1 MKEKDLAAYVTLD
14 ELRAA
19 SAAGLTN
26 GQGHDHR
33 MAMGGDHRMG
43 DESPMAHNERTAS
56 YRGHAIRIV
65 THYEVFIDGVAV
77 QVPFHV
83 SNDGYVTTHVVP
95 NYASV
100 TAVDVAKRIID
111 AYPHRYPPE
120 QTTKGRR

>member
-1 MKEKDLAAYVTLD
+1 MKDKDLAAYVTLD

-26 GQGHDHR
+26 GHDHH
-33 MAMGGDHRMG
+33 AGGDHHMG
-43 DESPMAHNERTAS
+43 DGAAMAHNERTAA

-65 THYEVFIDGVAV
+65 THYEVFIDEVAV
-77 QVPFHV
+77 MVPFHV

-100 TAVDVAKRIID
+100 TAIDVAKRIID
-111 AYPHRYPPE
+111 AYPHRYPE
-120 QTTKGRR
+120 QKTKGRR